1 MAVEPAYSAA
11 HSPKECL
18 VHCKLTTRHAPP
30 RRPTLRQPVIGLLAL
45 AVLAGCTRQ
54 VAVKGDWIEGVAH
67 QGGFAN
73 ILVVGVSPDV
83 NARCA
88 FEQSMTANL
97 RSDTVKATTSCAA
110 MGTKTPLTRENVE
123 QAVAK
128 VGADAV
134 VATSLVDFSA
144 GAKEGG
150 SADARG
156 GGYYKA
162 TDIGYASYYGAI
174 GGFGAYGVPVV
185 YAEFETAPS
194 VFSVSGT
201 VHLSTRVFET
211 IDAALVYALD
221 TKAKN
226 LQSREMAL
234 AAITPEIVAS
244 LRDEGLLR

>member
-1 MAVEPAYSAA
+1 M
-11 HSPKECL
+11 HRQT
-18 VHCKLTTRHAPP
+18 TTRPAPP
-30 RRPTLRQPVIGLLAL
+30 SPALFWPALAL
-45 AVLAGCTRQ
+45 LVIAALAGCTRQ
-54 VAVKGDWIEGVAH
+54 VAVKGDWTEGVARK
-67 QGGFAN
+67 GGFTN
-73 ILVVGVSPDV
+73 ILVVGVSPDI

-97 RSDTVKATTSCAA
+97 RSNTVKATTSCAA

-123 QAVAK
+123 LAVAK
-128 VGADAV
+128 IGADAV
-134 VATSLVDFSA
+134 LATSLIDSSVK
-144 GAKEGG
+144 AKEGG

-162 TDIGYASYYGAI
+162 TGVGYATPYYGGY

-194 VFSVSGT
+194 VFSISGT
-201 VHLSTRVFET
+201 AHIATNVFET
-211 IDAALVYALD
+211 SGAELIYSLD

-234 AAITPEIVAS
+234 AEITPAIVERL
-244 LRDEGLLR
+244 LRDGLVR

>member
-1 MAVEPAYSAA
+1 VQDTA
-11 HSPKECL
+11 
-18 VHCKLTTRHAPP
+18 TTRITPP
-30 RRPTLRQPVIGLLAL
+30 SPNLFRPVLAL
-45 AVLAGCTRQ
+45 IAIGCLTGCTRQ
-54 VAVKGDWIEGVAH
+54 VAVDGAWTKDVARKGA
-67 QGGFAN
+67 FTN
-73 ILVVGVSPDV
+73 ILVVGVSPDI

-123 QAVAK
+123 LAVAK

-134 VATSLVDFSA
+134 LATSLVDFSA
-144 GAKEGG
+144 KAKEGG

-162 TDIGYASYYGAI
+162 TGVGYATGY

-194 VFSVSGT
+194 VFSIAGT
-201 VHLSTRVFET
+201 VHLSTNVFET
-211 IDAALVYALD
+211 RDATLLYSLD

-226 LQSREMAL
+226 LESREMAL
-234 AAITPEIVAS
+234 AEITPEIVER
-244 LRDEGLLR
+244 LQRDGLLR